1 MHALK
6 TRDKVLSSAMSKI
19 PLKDPESIPLVL
31 EERPKTTLSSK
42 KIERDRNS
50 DKERVEFLVA
60 KAEFILDAGN
70 RTRDSR
76 VEQSLKVQRGR
87 AERIR
92 QYQLCKETPP
102 IPNYIKAAEEHKGER
117 PLKSLD
123 EWLGNAGPKVR
134 SGTRVSRLNN
144 FE

>member
-1 MHALK
+1 
-6 TRDKVLSSAMSKI
+6 MSKFSR
-19 PLKDPESIPLVL
+19 KDPESIPLVL
-31 EERPKTTLSSK
+31 EEKRPKTTLSSK
-42 KIERDRNS
+42 KLERDRNS
-50 DKERVEFLVA
+50 DKERVEVLVS
-60 KAEFILDAGN
+60 KSEFVLDAGN

-102 IPNYIKAAEEHKGER
+102 VPDYIKAAEDHKGER

-123 EWLGNAGPKVR
+123 EWLGNAGPKDR
-134 SGTRVSRLNN
+134 SSPRVTRKLPGKLLY
-144 FE
+144 F

>member
-1 MHALK
+1 MHTQLRVAINALSGTMLK
-6 TRDKVLSSAMSKI
+6 FSR
-19 PLKDPESIPLVL
+19 KDPEPIPLVL

-42 KIERDRNS
+42 KIERDRNT

-60 KAEFILDAGN
+60 KAEFVLDAGY
-70 RTRDSR
+70 RTRDAR

-102 IPNYIKAAEEHKGER
+102 VPDYIKAAEAHKGER

-134 SGTRVSRLNN
+134 SGTRVT
-144 FE
+144 